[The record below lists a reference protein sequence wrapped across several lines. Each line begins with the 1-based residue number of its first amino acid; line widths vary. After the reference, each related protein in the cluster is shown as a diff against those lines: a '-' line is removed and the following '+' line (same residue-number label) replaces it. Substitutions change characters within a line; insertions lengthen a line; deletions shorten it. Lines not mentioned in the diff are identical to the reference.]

1 MRIGAPILI
10 VGGGIGG
17 LATALALGSK
27 GWPVKVLEE
36 TRQLGAIGYGIQL
49 GPNIFHM
56 FERLGISQAVLKK
69 AIIPKALTMLDSVD
83 GGVIVR
89 VPTGS
94 AFQERFRYPYI
105 VLHRVD
111 LHQVLLEACN
121 ALRTIE
127 LVPSTKVCR
136 FEDFGDKVRLH
147 SNNGAIEGAAIIAA
161 DGLRSVIRQQ
171 LLDEGEPRMVG
182 YVAHRTIIP
191 MDQVAADVRCEES
204 VLWSGPGFHMVHYP
218 LRDFTQFNIVA
229 VFKTSTYA
237 ERGDLASYRAE
248 IDRTYRNSHPTMK
261 ALLAKM
267 DLGRRWAISDRDPIR
282 HWSNGRVSLL
292 GDAAH
297 PTLQSLAQG
306 ACMAIEDAVCLAE
319 VIDQANGDFP
329 SAFNRYAAIRYV
341 RTARVQ
347 FESRFMWEHFYHVDD
362 IARDV
367 MRASYADKSDEDLH
381 NCLAWL
387 YDGFTLP
394 GSASNPPHR

>member
-1 MRIGAPILI
+1 MTDSAPILV

-17 LATALALGSK
+17 LAAALALGQK

-36 TRQLGAIGYGIQL
+36 TPEFGAIGYGIQL
-49 GPNIFHM
+49 GPNVFHM
-56 FERLGISQAVLKK
+56 FERLGVSEAVLKK
-69 AIIPKALTMLDSVD
+69 SIVPKALTMLDSVD

-89 VPTGS
+89 IPTGP
-94 AFQERFRYPYI
+94 AFEKRFKYPYI

-111 LHQVLLEACN
+111 LHQVLLEACK
-121 ALRTIE
+121 AVHTIE
-127 LVPSTKVCR
+127 LVPTTTVAG
-136 FEDFGDKVRLH
+136 FEDTGDKVRVL
-147 SNNGAIEGAAIIAA
+147 SNNGTIEGTAIIAA

-171 LLDEGEPRMVG
+171 ILNEGEPRMVG

-191 MDQVAADVRCEES
+191 MDQLTADVRREES
-204 VLWSGPGFHMVHYP
+204 VLWSGPGFHIVHYP
-218 LRDFTQFNIVA
+218 LRNFTLFNIVA

-237 ERGDLASYRAE
+237 ERGDLAGYRAE
-248 IDRTYRNSHPTMK
+248 IDRTYRDSHPAMK
-261 ALLAKM
+261 ALLAIM
-267 DLGRRWAISDRDPIR
+267 DLSRRWAISDRDPIR
-282 HWSNGRVSLL
+282 HWDAGRVGLL

-319 VIDQANGDFP
+319 LIDQAGGDFP
-329 SAFNRYAAIRYV
+329 TAFRRYSAARYV

-347 FESRFMWEHFYHVDD
+347 YESRFMWDHFYHVDN

-367 MRASYADKSDEDLH
+367 MRASYASTSDEDLY

-387 YDGFTLP
+387 YDGFTVP
-394 GSASNPPHR
+394 EVRT

>member
-1 MRIGAPILI
+1 MTNSAPILI

-17 LATALALGSK
+17 LAAALALGRK

-36 TRQLGAIGYGIQL
+36 TPEFGAIGYGIQL
-49 GPNIFHM
+49 GPNVFHM
-56 FERLGISQAVLKK
+56 FERLGITQAVLKK
-69 AIIPKALTMLDSVD
+69 AIIPKAVTMLDSVD
-83 GGVIVR
+83 GAVIVR
-89 VPTGS
+89 VPTET
-94 AFQERFRYPYI
+94 AFQKRFKYPYV

-111 LHQVLLEACN
+111 LHQILLDACN
-121 ALRTIE
+121 AVPTIE
-127 LVPSTKVCR
+127 LVPTTKVSGFVDC
-136 FEDFGDKVRLH
+136 GDKIRLLA
-147 SNNGAIEGAAIIAA
+147 NNDTIDGAAIIAA

-171 LLDEGEPRMVG
+171 LLNEGEPRMVG
-182 YVAHRTIIP
+182 YVAHRTIVP
-191 MDQVAADVRCEES
+191 MDQVSADVRHDES

-218 LRDFTQFNIVA
+218 LRDFTLFNIVA

-237 ERGDLASYRAE
+237 ERGDPSDYRAE

-261 ALLAKM
+261 ALLAMM

-282 HWSNGRVSLL
+282 HWSKGRVGLL

-319 VIDQANGDFP
+319 LIEQADGDFP
-329 SAFNRYAAIRYV
+329 AAFRRYSIARYV

-347 FESRFMWEHFYHVDD
+347 FESRFMWDHFYHVDD

-367 MRASYADKSDEDLH
+367 MRASYADKCDEDLH

-394 GSASNPPHR
+394 KN